1 GQCRAAKARV
11 RTEWQPTTQATS
23 GSSKPASNRTASS
36 DSILQQRRASA
47 SMRSKAA
54 AGQSA
59 TCSSMIGTIR
69 SGSGRIRTPLAVR
82 ASFRRRIRS
91 RGATLLAGVGAL
103 LLIANAM
110 PTPYRD
116 GPPLAHTGGFG
127 EPTCSAC
134 HGGRDVNTGSG
145 TVGIDGFPSSYRT
158 DSTYTIVVSI
168 VQADMVLSGFEL
180 AIRDSL
186 GNGLGTLGT

>member
-1 GQCRAAKARV
+1 
-11 RTEWQPTTQATS
+11 
-23 GSSKPASNRTASS
+23 
-36 DSILQQRRASA
+36 
-47 SMRSKAA
+47 
-54 AGQSA
+54 
-59 TCSSMIGTIR
+59 
-69 SGSGRIRTPLAVR
+69 
-82 ASFRRRIRS
+82 
-91 RGATLLAGVGAL
+91 
-103 LLIANAM
+103 M

-186 GNGLGTLGT
+186 GNGLGTLGTMNPAVVVSTSEAGVEYAHHSRQGSTHAYPDSARWSLRWTAPGYAAGPAVLNLALNAANGDNSEFGDDIYVSEQVTHPAHD